1 MTLLYR
7 VNSDFIKISET
18 SGTIQNTSRVFDL
31 EVSNQPEPNSGI
43 ILFGLNKFSFSND
56 ETIYLRCIDGVA
68 DVRVVPFT
76 TDATG
81 GGSSVDDFDSQLDS
95 IFGGDSFAND
105 SDMENAFNDIFN
117 GGGISYASDTDV
129 DSALDDIFNP

>member
-1 MTLLYR
+1 MLYR

-43 ILFGLNKFSFSND
+43 ILFGLNKFSFSN

-68 DVRVVPFT
+68 DVRVVPFV
-76 TDATG
+76 TDSSG
-81 GGSSVDDFDSQLDS
+81 GGSSSTS
-95 IFGGDSFAND
+95 GDNFTDD

>member
-7 VNSDFIKISET
+7 VNTDFIKISET
-18 SGTIQNTSRVFDL
+18 TGTIQNTSRVFDL

-43 ILFGLNKFSFSND
+43 ILFGLNKFSFSN

-76 TDATG
+76 TDGSSG
-81 GGSSVDDFDSQLDS
+81 GGSSADDFDSQLDS
-95 IFGGDSFAND
+95 IFGGDSFADDN
-105 SDMENAFNDIFN
+105 DMENAFNDIFS
-117 GGGISYASDTDV
+117 GGSSYASDPDI